1 MPGAPPP
8 PQAQSVPPPQ
18 PSFGGPVPPQPY
30 FPTGPAAHGRKRGF
44 QDRGDFDAPDGRDQF
59 QGGGRSFKHPR
70 RGGGRRGYVD
80 PDRPQPVQEL
90 QYGYPNAPGLNA
102 NAPAFAP
109 GGPPLDMTGFVPNGD
124 PMEALRKL
132 QELQQQ
138 IGLQMASFPNFPQQ
152 PSYPSQRQQ
161 PQRRRGRCRDYDNK
175 GYCARGHNCMYEH
188 SNETESLF
196 NNLPAPQISG
206 QIQLP
211 AGGQF
216 APNFTFAPD
225 DFKSEG
231 ALFQRSHHPAL
242 SLPLR
247 TRDATT
253 VHRGFS
259 PYKFLSSSRVPFNNF
274 PDGEVAGQKA
284 VDRSNGR
291 GFVPYRKAQS
301 IPGLEARSHNN
312 SLFFLSRFSPPAFS
326 ISARSRLTQTAGNE
340 ANPAQ
345 PMNYTVPQSGV
356 SDHGFSQGDSHN
368 RASPNLRRD
377 NRHGQH
383 QGKRSGPKRAPFS
396 FLGPMHDRTQSKLV
410 VENIPEENFDEE
422 QIRDFFKQF
431 GKIEEVTMMPYKRLA
446 IVKFDTWYSAN
457 KAYNSPNVIFNNR
470 FVKLF
475 WYKEEKH
482 ADVGNDGGTNGAK
495 KESVAAN
502 GSRAATDTQAPEI
515 DMDEFKKQQDEAQKA
530 HEEKMRIK
538 KDLAEKQAEL
548 DKKRKE
554 LQAKQEAEKQKLAM
568 LAAAKKGS
576 LTPAAEETTDK
587 DESAKPLD
595 TSSQTE
601 ALRATLAKLQEE
613 AKSIGLDPHVNSDED
628 AMISTYT
635 EYSPYSPYS
644 PYPPRGGRGGYFR
657 GGRGG
662 YAPRGSYRGRGGA
675 PGRGNIHAA
684 YAAFSLDNRPK
695 KVALTGVDFSL
706 PEKDEALRQHLFSLG
721 ELSAEIQITPAK
733 THVGFSDR
741 KAAENF
747 FNTIAGALPGDKI
760 ETTWVANTAGP
771 LPGSATSKIE
781 ATGSSSSAAA
791 AARNGAAVEEEGLVD
806 AVMADTDSK
815 QNGGG
820 QVQLEGGEE
829 DYDVAGDNEW
839 DIA

>member
-1 MPGAPPP
+1 
-8 PQAQSVPPPQ
+8 
-18 PSFGGPVPPQPY
+18 
-30 FPTGPAAHGRKRGF
+30 
-44 QDRGDFDAPDGRDQF
+44 
-59 QGGGRSFKHPR
+59 
-70 RGGGRRGYVD
+70 
-80 PDRPQPVQEL
+80 
-90 QYGYPNAPGLNA
+90 
-102 NAPAFAP
+102 
-109 GGPPLDMTGFVPNGD
+109 
-124 PMEALRKL
+124 
-132 QELQQQ
+132 
-138 IGLQMASFPNFPQQ
+138 
-152 PSYPSQRQQ
+152 
-161 PQRRRGRCRDYDNK
+161 
-175 GYCARGHNCMYEH
+175 MYEH

-284 VDRSNGR
+284 VERSNGR

-747 FNTIAGALPGDKI
+747 FNTVAGALPGDKI